1 MRWKSSVISSRAC
14 SGALRTRLRSLC
26 TQQRC
31 TGVLPQTSESA
42 RRRPALPST
51 MQSNGTLSPRST
63 RSSRKPF
70 HASFD
75 SPHISSA
82 TSCFCPSAST
92 ATAASTGTLVTL
104 PALRTRSAIA
114 SRYRY
119 ATSSSASERFVH
131 ASHALLATQTAQARG
146 HLDDRKATV
155 MLPICA
161 LQPLERPVLLSPPSI
176 SRRDLEGRRV
186 GVPVDQR
193 VKCPLRFLGA
203 AKIVG

>member
-51 MQSNGTLSPRST
+51 MQSSGTLSPRST

-75 SPHISSA
+75 SLPHISSD

-114 SRYRY
+114 SKYRY
-119 ATSSSASERFVH
+119 ATSSSANERFVH
-131 ASHALLATQTAQARG
+131 ASRAPQRADDPRDRALRERRRLEQRPERTLDAPRVRAGKVRARYCLVDLGAPPLIARHQLRRPLARAARG
-146 HLDDRKATV
+146 
-155 MLPICA
+155 
-161 LQPLERPVLLSPPSI
+161 E
-176 SRRDLEGRRV
+176 
-186 GVPVDQR
+186 QR
-193 VKCPLRFLGA
+193 GT
-203 AKIVG
+203 